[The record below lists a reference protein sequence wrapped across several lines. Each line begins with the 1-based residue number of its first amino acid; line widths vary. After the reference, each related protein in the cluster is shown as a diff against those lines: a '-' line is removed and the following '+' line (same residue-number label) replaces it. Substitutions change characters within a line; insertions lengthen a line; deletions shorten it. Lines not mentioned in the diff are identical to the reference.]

1 MVDSKLK
8 LKLKKMIAFK
18 GKINGGIKIRINC
31 DIDRDTDREKDLGFL
46 KYIFKLSQ
54 KNVLNYPNQINCDT

>member
-1 MVDSKLK
+1 MVDAKLK

-31 DIDRDTDREKDLGFL
+31 DIDRDTERDLGFL
-46 KYIFKLSQ
+46 KYIFKFSQ
-54 KNVLNYPNQINCDT
+54 KNVLNYPNKINCDT